1 MGRTVSPEWFARA
14 QRLDRA
20 VPVAALLALLVVGWM
35 IIDRGRS
42 KNAFDVVK
50 SAGTYLFYVL
60 ATGGLALGYLAWWLS
75 LQSKG
80 ILSTPKHPWTL
91 TFDVDTVSIRTSR
104 RFTRVPIDAIDAAT
118 VIWDDN
124 WDKMKGLED
133 KCLALDLQGGLRILI
148 PGSSSGF
155 EEVVACLQSQMTVQ
169 TKYVE

>member
-20 VPVAALLALLVVGWM
+20 VSVALLFALLVVGWM

-42 KNAFDVVK
+42 KSALDVVK

-60 ATGGLALGYLAWWLS
+60 ATGGIALGYLAWWLS
-75 LQSKG
+75 LHSKG

-91 TFDVDTVSIRTSR
+91 TFDADTVSIRTLR
-104 RFTRVPIDAIDAAT
+104 RFTCVPKTSIHAAT

-124 WDKMKGLED
+124 WDKMKGMED
-133 KCLALDLQGGLRILI
+133 KCLAIDLRGGLRILI

-155 EEVVACLQSQMTVQ
+155 EEVVECLKSQMAVQ
-169 TKYVE
+169 TRYVE